1 MVPIFL
7 ALRVPG
13 PAMLKRSLIS
23 NIFLAEKLTLLK
35 QFWYV
40 PPRALPSR
48 YFVLVFQCES
58 LAKKEEMQCSFKVPQ
73 AYRSPT
79 GFSFNFFA
87 ALKIPLSSRK
97 KWCFQKQAKNLK
109 TCYVLHCRRMQRCWA
124 LWTLSG
130 WHKYIFIISTPKS
143 TNHSR
148 ASVEGREM
156 YSLSYLDDRF
166 YL

>member
-1 MVPIFL
+1 MSHGL
-7 ALRVPG
+7 TWG
-13 PAMLKRSLIS
+13 PDHKT
-23 NIFLAEKLTLLK
+23 AENDLWSCGENSDTWLLEL
-35 QFWYV
+35 F
-40 PPRALPSR
+40 PHDTFFA
-48 YFVLVFQCES
+48 FQCES

-143 TNHSR
+143 TKHSR

-156 YSLSYLDDRF
+156 YSILYPDDRF

>member
-1 MVPIFL
+1 M
-7 ALRVPG
+7 
-13 PAMLKRSLIS
+13 
-23 NIFLAEKLTLLK
+23 
-35 QFWYV
+35 

-87 ALKIPLSSRK
+87 ALKSPLSSRK
-97 KWCFQKQAKNLK
+97 KMVFSKTGLEFKNLL
-109 TCYVLHCRRMQRCWA
+109 CSSLQEDAEM
-124 LWTLSG
+124 LSSLNFE
-130 WHKYIFIISTPKS
+130 WVTQIHFHYISTPKS